1 MFNHLSSRSSVEDWY
16 KHICETQDPRRL
28 TKILISN
35 RSFID
40 KANLLFALPP
50 TVSEKSVD
58 MRWLES
64 KLEDTGYSQLAQ
76 IVRWNIFWRLSKD
89 SRKKNLNWSQK
100 VVVADIKGRW
110 IVQRRTYL
118 QEEIRYL
125 RKFLSVPLISAV
137 EAENKDASK
146 KIYQLSAY
154 EEELQHQDRRI
165 WDDAQ
170 HYWKLEVEMP
180 SGCQER
186 AFRAYRKDPNWYLC
200 AWLRQDCAGRGGCCG
215 RDCGCCEK
223 PRATNTAHHRWN
235 QGHCT
240 SACGCCIR
248 TQGRDG
254 CGVKERSDLED
265 FPLNIPAAKSAYSRR
280 IYRAYI
286 FGLSF
291 ADELGLFGYF
301 F

>member
-1 MFNHLSSRSSVEDWY
+1 MHSLLMNSFTGNPAWTRWIHPSSTMFNHLSSRSSVEDWY

-40 KANLLFALPP
+40 KANLLMALPP

-89 SRKKNLNWSQK
+89 SRKANLNWSQK
-100 VVVADIKGRW
+100 VVVADITGRW

-165 WDDAQ
+165 WDHAQ
-170 HYWKLEVEMP
+170 LYWKLEVEMP

-186 AFRAYRKDPNWYLC
+186 AFRALQTGPKLVYMCMVTPGLC
-200 AWLRQDCAGRGGCCG
+200 GTWRLLWTRLRLLREASC
-215 RDCGCCEK
+215 
-223 PRATNTAHHRWN
+223 N
-235 QGHCT
+235 QHST
-240 SACGCCIR
+240 MES
-248 TQGRDG
+248 
-254 CGVKERSDLED
+254 RSLH
-265 FPLNIPAAKSAYSRR
+265 
-280 IYRAYI
+280 
-286 FGLSF
+286 
-291 ADELGLFGYF
+291 
-301 F
+301 